1 MDTYIFRVPP
11 IVSVAFE
18 VLCGKYGTDEERKK
32 KLEGEGY
39 DYNKVQSCVN
49 ELVKVFDKYGDK

>member
-1 MDTYIFRVPP
+1 MDTIMFRLPP

-18 VLCGKYGTDEERKK
+18 VLSGKYGDGDERRKALER
-32 KLEGEGY
+32 EGY

-49 ELVKVFDKYGDK
+49 DLIKVLDKYG

>member
-1 MDTYIFRVPP
+1 METIMFKLPI

-18 VLCGKYGTDEERKK
+18 VLTGKYGNGEERKK
-32 KLEGEGY
+32 ALERDGY

-49 ELVKVFDKYGDK
+49 DLVKLLDKYG

>member
-1 MDTYIFRVPP
+1 MMDTIMIKLPP

-18 VLCGKYGTDEERKK
+18 VLSGKYGDGDERRKALER
-32 KLEGEGY
+32 EGY

-49 ELVKVFDKYGDK
+49 DLVNLLDKYG

>member
-1 MDTYIFRVPP
+1 METIMFKLPL

-18 VLCGKYGTDEERKK
+18 VLTGKYGNGEERRKA
-32 KLEGEGY
+32 LERDGY

-49 ELVKVFDKYGDK
+49 DLVKLLDKYG

>member
-1 MDTYIFRVPP
+1 MDTIMFRLPP

-18 VLCGKYGTDEERKK
+18 VLSGEYGDGDERRKALER
-32 KLEGEGY
+32 EGY

-49 ELVKVFDKYGDK
+49 DLIKLLDKYG

>member
-1 MDTYIFRVPP
+1 METIMFKLPV

-18 VLCGKYGTDEERKK
+18 VLTGKYGNGEERRKA
-32 KLEGEGY
+32 LERDGY

-49 ELVKVFDKYGDK
+49 DLVKLLDKYG

>member
-1 MDTYIFRVPP
+1 MFRLPP

-18 VLCGKYGTDEERKK
+18 VLSGKYGNSDDRRKALER
-32 KLEGEGY
+32 EGY

-49 ELVKVFDKYGDK
+49 ELVKLLDKYG

>member
-1 MDTYIFRVPP
+1 MMDTIMFRLPP

-18 VLCGKYGTDEERKK
+18 VLSGKYGVSDDRRKALER
-32 KLEGEGY
+32 EGY

-49 ELVKVFDKYGDK
+49 DLIKLLDKYG

>member
-1 MDTYIFRVPP
+1 METIMFRLPI

-18 VLCGKYGTDEERKK
+18 VLTGKYGNGEERKK
-32 KLEGEGY
+32 ALERDGY

-49 ELVKVFDKYGDK
+49 DLVKLLDKYG